1 MRAMKLKLV
10 NWIENMK
17 FKNDKQANYASSVLN
32 HQQSGGRSHLQCYHV
47 TVHSNNLFAGAKFEI
62 CKGHLANDYITV
74 VIKTWTEELNSRG
87 WLSWI
92 GNGIVISIM
101 YNRRLALE
109 PQDYLT
115 FNLAISD
122 ASISIFGYSRGIIEI
137 FNIFQDDKFI
147 ITSIWTCEVDGIL
160 TLLFGL
166 SSINTLTAIS
176 IIRYIKGCKPH
187 QVYRVNKSNA
197 ILALSIVWLAALF
210 WSATPLLGWG
220 SYADRLYGTCEID
233 WIQAAVSIVY
243 KSYVIGIFL
252 CCFFFPV
259 SVMIFS
265 YVSIIKMIRSSHKCV
280 RRGEIS
286 EHQRH
291 IEREVT
297 RVSFVICTAFILA
310 WSPYAVISMW
320 SACGYSAP
328 AITSVLACLIAKSAS
343 FYNPIIYFGM
353 SPKFRKEVQAL
364 FHCRQAKN
372 NESFA
377 KPENQSN
384 VRSKLVIRN
393 QADKYQKSLP
403 IANIPEW
410 NADLDNTA
418 PIITVSSNLEKKQA
432 PGQKGESEHL

>member
-1 MRAMKLKLV
+1 
-10 NWIENMK
+10 
-17 FKNDKQANYASSVLN
+17 
-32 HQQSGGRSHLQCYHV
+32 
-47 TVHSNNLFAGAKFEI
+47 
-62 CKGHLANDYITV
+62 
-74 VIKTWTEELNSRG
+74 
-87 WLSWI
+87 
-92 GNGIVISIM
+92 M
-101 YNRRLALE
+101 YKRRLALE

-137 FNIFQDDKFI
+137 FNIFQDDQFL

-187 QVYRVNKSNA
+187 QAYRVNKSNI
-197 ILALSIVWLAALF
+197 ILVLSIVWLAALF
-210 WSATPLLGWG
+210 WSAMPLLGWG
-220 SYADRLYGTCEID
+220 SYTDRLYGTCEID
-233 WIQAAVSIVY
+233 WMQATVSIAY

-280 RRGEIS
+280 RKGEIS

-291 IEREVT
+291 IEQEVT
-297 RVSFVICTAFILA
+297 RVSFVICTAFIMA

-328 AITSVLACLIAKSAS
+328 AITSVLTCVIAKSAS

-364 FHCRQAKN
+364 FHCLKEKSDAGFVTPVKQTNVSR
-372 NESFA
+372 
-377 KPENQSN
+377 KPE
-384 VRSKLVIRN
+384 LIN
-393 QADKYQKSLP
+393 QADKYQVSIP
-403 IANIPEW
+403 IAKIPDW
-410 NADLDNTA
+410 SADLDNTT
-418 PIITVSSNLEKKQA
+418 PITTVSCHLEEKQV
-432 PGQKGESEHL
+432 PGREGESEHL